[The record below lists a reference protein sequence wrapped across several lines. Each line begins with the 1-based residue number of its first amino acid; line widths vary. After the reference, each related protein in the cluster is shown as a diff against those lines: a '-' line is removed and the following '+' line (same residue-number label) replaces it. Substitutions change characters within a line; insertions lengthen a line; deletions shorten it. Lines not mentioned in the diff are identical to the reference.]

1 MRVKDGVS
9 TSCRVKIK
17 QGVERRVPRAIRP
30 NIVENAIVEDTVTAA
45 DGHLAFPLRIP
56 GKTDAWTKIMVLR
69 LPHAAD
75 RIYSRSPN
83 TGPVRGDIA
92 PAQVSKLRDNP
103 VNLARCA
110 KTFPAKPQVDGQA
123 ACDFPVILSE
133 HGVVMSGVV
142 AVNTGVLWGGHGRG
156 DRRFPPARGNRPGIR
171 GKRVGDR
178 TT

>member
-1 MRVKDGVS
+1 
-9 TSCRVKIK
+9 
-17 QGVERRVPRAIRP
+17 
-30 NIVENAIVEDTVTAA
+30 
-45 DGHLAFPLRIP
+45 
-56 GKTDAWTKIMVLR
+56 MVLR

-83 TGPVRGDIA
+83 TGPIRGDIA

-142 AVNTGVLWGGHGRG
+142 AVNTGVVWGGDG
-156 DRRFPPARGNRPGIR
+156 RGNRQFPKVRGIAPEN
-171 GKRVGDR
+171 RVKDVS
-178 TT
+178 